1 MIIKSNSNP
10 LLKKWIEFY
19 QKLIL
24 ELEKTDCST
33 WDEINHYLD
42 ENDGYDWNDRT
53 WSRYLDNSRNY
64 KPFQLTA
71 EIDSEG
77 KVLFFRG
84 ITHRIIGTCCD
95 SVIEKFGNTIPLTK
109 INLTKLADS
118 GLDAK
123 QSILEIVKEKF
134 VSEKIFESLEYYG
147 IQLKNGQLRF
157 AETLPD
163 WQESIFN
170 LETIPSEQE
179 RNISEFSELLKE
191 TYLECLKDK
200 KQAEQFAYHFPI
212 LQNGVEFILSNY

>member
-1 MIIKSNSNP
+1 MITKSNSNP

-77 KVLFFRG
+77 RVLFFRG
-84 ITHRIIGTCCD
+84 ITHRLYGTGCD
-95 SVIEKFGNTIPLTK
+95 SVIENFGNTIPLAK
-109 INLTKLADS
+109 IILTETD
-118 GLDAK
+118 LDTN

-134 VSEKIFESLEYYG
+134 VSEKLFEGLEYYG
-147 IQLKNGQLRF
+147 IQLKNGQFSFVER
-157 AETLPD
+157 LPD
-163 WQESIFN
+163 WQENIFN
-170 LETIPSEQE
+170 KETIPLESE
-179 RNISEFSELLKE
+179 RKVSEFSELLKE

-200 KQAEQFAYHFPI
+200 KQAENFAYHFPM
-212 LQNGVEFILSNY
+212 LQNGIEFILSNY

>member
-1 MIIKSNSNP
+1 MITKSNSNP
-10 LLKKWIEFY
+10 LIKKWIEFY

-33 WDEINHYLD
+33 WDKINHYLD

-84 ITHRIIGTCCD
+84 ITHRVYSTCCD
-95 SVIEKFGNTIPLTK
+95 SVIEKFGNTIPLVK
-109 INLTKLADS
+109 INLTESDLN
-118 GLDAK
+118 AK
-123 QSILEIVKEKF
+123 QSILEIVKERF
-134 VSEKIFESLEYYG
+134 VSEKLFEALEYYG
-147 IQLKNGQLRF
+147 IQLKNGQFVF
-157 AETLPD
+157 AERLPD
-163 WQESIFN
+163 WQENIFN
-170 LETIPSEQE
+170 EETIPLESE
-179 RNISEFSELLKE
+179 RKVSEFSELLKE

-200 KQAEQFAYHFPI
+200 KQAENFANQFPEM
-212 LQNGVEFILSNY
+212 QNGVEFILSNY

>member
-1 MIIKSNSNP
+1 MITKSNSNP

-84 ITHRIIGTCCD
+84 ITHRITGTCSD
-95 SVIEKFGNTIPLTK
+95 SVIEKFGNTIPLAW
-109 INLTKLADS
+109 INLSEDD
-118 GLDAK
+118 LDTNQA
-123 QSILEIVKEKF
+123 ILQIVKERF
-134 VSEKIFESLEYYG
+134 VSEKLFEGLEYYG
-147 IQLKNGQLRF
+147 IQLKNGRLKF

-179 RNISEFSELLKE
+179 RKISDFSELLKE

-200 KQAEQFAYHFPI
+200 KQVEQFAYHFPM